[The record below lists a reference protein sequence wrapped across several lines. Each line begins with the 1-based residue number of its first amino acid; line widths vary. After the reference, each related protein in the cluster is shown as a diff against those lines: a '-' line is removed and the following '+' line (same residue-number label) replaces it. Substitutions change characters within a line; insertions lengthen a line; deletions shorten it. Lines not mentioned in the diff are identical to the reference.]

1 MNNEFPVVQERITT
15 VDDGPETVNER
26 LTSGGVGPEGQPDT
40 VVERLSGAQDEP
52 ASESD
57 PEPEVEAEPEPEGDE
72 ASDEPK
78 S

>member
-26 LTSGGVGPEGQPDT
+26 LTGGGVGPEGQPDT
-40 VVERLSGAQDEP
+40 VVERLSGAQDGPSSEP
-52 ASESD
+52 D
-57 PEPEVEAEPEPEGDE
+57 PEPEVEPEPEGDE
-72 ASDEPK
+72 ASDESK